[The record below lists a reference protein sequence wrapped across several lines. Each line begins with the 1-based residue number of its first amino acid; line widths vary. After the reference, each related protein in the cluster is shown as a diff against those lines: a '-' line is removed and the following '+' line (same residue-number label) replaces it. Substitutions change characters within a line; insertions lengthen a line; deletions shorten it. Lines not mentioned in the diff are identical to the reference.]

1 LNASSASQ
9 QISINALNAATSSY
23 VTTAITASS
32 LITASFSG
40 NTLTFTKGNGT
51 TFGVVIPD
59 VSGSGVPTGTVSS
72 SAQIINYGIF
82 ATTGSNTFVG
92 NQTITGSVTISGSA
106 ANDLIVNGT
115 VRVTGSGANNANIT
129 QNVIGLTRP
138 DGSGTWQSLDFGG
151 YLSAFTADLS
161 EISVVADGGSYTT
174 GWANGPAISVNDPT
188 DSYPAIIGFQ
198 NKTNWTDGRVTILKP
213 LVVSAAV
220 SISGSTRITGSLIL
234 SSSNAV
240 ELTVIGAAVFTGSVA
255 GNVVSASIT
264 SNTASIDFSLGNYFE
279 VTSSVTPLRLNVTN
293 ITAGRTSTL
302 IISASASSSIT
313 FSSNVAQPSGS
324 AYSGSLGS
332 IDILSLVAF
341 NSSKVNVVST
351 KALI

>member
-1 LNASSASQ
+1 MWVGNGSNQPIEITTASFASSASFN
-9 QISINALNAATSSY
+9 SYTSSNDQK
-23 VTTAITASS
+23 VNS
-32 LITASFSG
+32 LISATGSYATTGSNAFFGTNTFSGAVAFTGSAPTILSSSFSG
-40 NTLTFTKGNGT
+40 SIITNLTDTYTDVAAVNQIVTLTSASYAALASGSLTNPNTLY
-51 TFGVVIPD
+51 I
-59 VSGSGVPTGTVSS
+59 VSGSTSGSITG
-72 SAQIINYGIF
+72 
-82 ATTGSNTFVG
+82 ATLGSNTFVG
-92 NQTITGSVTISGSA
+92 NQTITGS
-106 ANDLIVNGT
+106 LIL
-115 VRVTGSGANNANIT
+115 SSSNAVEL
-129 QNVIGLTRP
+129 QVIGDT
-138 DGSGTWQSLDFGG
+138 QF
-151 YLSAFTADLS
+151 
-161 EISVVADGGSYTT
+161 
-174 GWANGPAISVNDPT
+174 
-188 DSYPAIIGFQ
+188 
-198 NKTNWTDGRVTILKP
+198 
-213 LVVSAAV
+213 
-220 SISGSTRITGSLIL
+220 TGSLIM

-293 ITAGRTSTL
+293 ITPGRTSTL
-302 IISASASSSIT
+302 IVSASASSSIT